1 MILGIIKQIYQI
13 NFLDILDR
21 IAMILLK
28 NLVDDERILLG
39 QSSGGLVQN
48 NVVILIDL
56 LGWFIHSSSPFYSYG
71 IVLNQNWS
79 LVRALFLFLNLHFF
93 LPSNQ

>member
-1 MILGIIKQIYQI
+1 MVFRRLMILGIIKQIYQI

-56 LGWFIHSSSPFYSYG
+56 LG
-71 IVLNQNWS
+71 
-79 LVRALFLFLNLHFF
+79 
-93 LPSNQ
+93 